1 MENKNKILDE
11 LFRENLVLEY
21 EKIMN
26 KQKSRQYH
34 NGSMGFNNFVTHFK
48 NDLLNLNKNL
58 SKKELIDMNR
68 ELKKEIINWQEKQK
82 WFEEKDSKDF
92 EAFIKGEIVIT
103 SYVKFF
109 K

>member
-1 MENKNKILDE
+1 MEIKNKILDK

-26 KQKSRQYH
+26 KQKSRQYN

-48 NDLLNLNKNL
+48 NDLLNLNINL
-58 SKKELIDMNR
+58 SKKELTDINI
-68 ELKKEIINWQEKQK
+68 ELKKENIDWQEKQK
-82 WFEEKDSKDF
+82 RFEEKDSKYF

-103 SYVKFF
+103 GYVK
-109 K
+109 